1 MKKIL
6 LEYFREIY
14 QCLNFRNITEAI
26 MMIIDIGRSKLESV
40 KLITRLIEKQKQKAK
55 GGGCYP
61 LGCTK
66 LDDV

>member
-1 MKKIL
+1 
-6 LEYFREIY
+6 
-14 QCLNFRNITEAI
+14 